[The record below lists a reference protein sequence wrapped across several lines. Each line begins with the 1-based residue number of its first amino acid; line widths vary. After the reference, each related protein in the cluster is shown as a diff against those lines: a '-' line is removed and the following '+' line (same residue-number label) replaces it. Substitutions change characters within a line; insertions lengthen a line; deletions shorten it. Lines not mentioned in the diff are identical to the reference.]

1 MAGAAAT
8 TGIVCRF
15 AVEGAVDIR
24 LADDTAGY
32 NDFSSDVAREPKPS
46 AVTAPI
52 PALVGP
58 TAVDIAA
65 PAAPAA
71 AGAGAGVVDAP
82 VAVPMFFSFSHC
94 SRSLAS

>member
-1 MAGAAAT
+1 MAGAAAA
-8 TGIVCRF
+8 TGTVCRF

-24 LADDTAGY
+24 LAADTAGY
-32 NDFSSDVAREPKPS
+32 DDFSSDVARDPKPS

-71 AGAGAGVVDAP
+71 GTGVVDAP
-82 VAVPMFFSFSHC
+82 AAMPMFFSFSHC